1 MNAPFLFFGL
11 QNYKAYY
18 IINFMKYIK
27 SVLEYLFV
35 FERGKRFFLT
45 ALVILPVAALA
56 GFALPLGDYF
66 AWFIG
71 FNGQYENYTALLK
84 SSFSGFNIIVYLGL
98 LVLIVLTVAAVASMM
113 NYCLRTGGLRF
124 GNLLRNINDN
134 FFPAL
139 YSSVIFGGVAL
150 LVQFLMTLFL
160 YIVNLI
166 KTAWVVT
173 ALGVFVLLLF
183 LFLLL
188 LTVSAAM
195 IALPISSYY
204 GVGPVK
210 SFGLSIQK
218 TQADFWKIML
228 ALSLPLLVCVG
239 LGFALGAIGNFIASV
254 IVSAL
259 IYDFM
264 LTYLI
269 TLAILVFY
277 DIEGITRDDT
287 PRSYLYRKY
296 R

>member
-1 MNAPFLFFGL
+1 
-11 QNYKAYY
+11 
-18 IINFMKYIK
+18 MKYIK
-27 SVLEYLFV
+27 SVFEYLFL

-45 ALVILPVAALA
+45 ALVILPVAALS

-66 AWFIG
+66 SWFIN
-71 FNGQYENYTALLK
+71 FSGQYENFTALLT
-84 SSFSGFNIIVYLGL
+84 SSFSGFNVIIYVGL
-98 LVLIVLTVAAVASMM
+98 LILTVLTVAAVASMM

-139 YSSVIFGGVAL
+139 YSCVIFGGIAL
-150 LVQFLMTLFL
+150 LVQFVMTVFL
-160 YIVNLI
+160 YLVNLI

-173 ALGVFVLLLF
+173 ALGIFVLLLF

-188 LTVSAAM
+188 LIVAAAM
-195 IALPISSYY
+195 ISLPISSYY
-204 GVGPVK
+204 GVGPVR

-218 TQADFWKIML
+218 TQANFWKIML
-228 ALSLPLLVCVG
+228 ALALPILVCAG
-239 LGFALGAIGNFIASV
+239 LGFAIGAIGNFIASV
-254 IVSAL
+254 VVSAV

-269 TLAILVFY
+269 TLAILAFY

-287 PRSYLYRKY
+287 PRAYLYRKY